1 MKEDLFALQVVDPE
15 ELSLRVFLIL
25 LEHTVAR
32 GSTTPSQIRRSYIS
46 IQHDDKG
53 RKIARILGNVHRKTM
68 QGRSADYR
76 PLDVTAFGELEV
88 RLVGKDKYPSIT
100 SSFTCS

>member
-1 MKEDLFALQVVDPE
+1 MVDPE

-32 GSTTPSQIRRSYIS
+32 GSSTPSQIRRSYIS
-46 IQHDDKG
+46 IQHDEKG
-53 RKIARILGNVHRKTM
+53 RKIVRILGNIRRKTM

-76 PLDVTAFGELEV
+76 PLDVTVFGELEV
-88 RLVGKDKYPSIT
+88 RLVEI
-100 SSFTCS
+100 SS

>member
-1 MKEDLFALQVVDPE
+1 MVDPE
-15 ELSLRVFLIL
+15 ELSMRVFLIL

-32 GSTTPSQIRRSYIS
+32 GSTTPSQIRRSYVT

-53 RKIARILGNVHRKTM
+53 RKIARILGNIRRKTM

-76 PLDVTAFGELEV
+76 PLDVTVFGELEV
-88 RLVGKDKYPSIT
+88 RLVEI
-100 SSFTCS
+100 SS